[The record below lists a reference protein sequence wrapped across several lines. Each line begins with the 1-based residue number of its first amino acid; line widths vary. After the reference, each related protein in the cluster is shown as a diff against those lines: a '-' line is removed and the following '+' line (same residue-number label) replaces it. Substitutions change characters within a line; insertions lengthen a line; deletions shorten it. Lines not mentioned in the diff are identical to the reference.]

1 MARTKSFSNSST
13 PSSPPMSPSLSSSS
27 SSHGT
32 PFGTGN
38 STRTLKKTSSF
49 ADLAKRQLRKFRSKG
64 DFDFGCQGDS
74 NQEIVEEEESEAE
87 QQQLQEMRAPLPFP
101 SSSASSPIAPP
112 SRPPAPFEPLDESQF
127 TPDQLRNL
135 RRQKEE
141 ALAASACLEYIQTTK
156 THQHQHRRQHSR
168 THSRSSSLSNPFHLS
183 PALERLN
190 LHDRDPTMTPS
201 SHSSIRPEGKTHGRS
216 DSGSSVSSSLCS
228 SRPRTNDSLPSF
240 ASSDAITCSSAGS
253 YPPSPIQ
260 TSRPTFQGGGGIK
273 KIDHSSIDP
282 ALQPRAYAF
291 I

>member
-1 MARTKSFSNSST
+1 MARTKSFSSSST

-27 SSHGT
+27 SSSHGT
-32 PFGTGN
+32 PFGSN

-74 NQEIVEEEESEAE
+74 NQEIVEEEELEDE
-87 QQQLQEMRAPLPFP
+87 HQLHLQETRARLPFP
-101 SSSASSPIAPP
+101 SSSSSSSIAPP
-112 SRPPAPFEPLDESQF
+112 SRPPAPFDPLDESHF
-127 TPDQLRNL
+127 TPDQLRDL

-141 ALAASACLEYIQTTK
+141 ALAASACLEYIETTK
-156 THQHQHRRQHSR
+156 TQQHQHRRQHSR

-183 PALERLN
+183 PALERLH

-201 SHSSIRPEGKTHGRS
+201 SHASTRPQGKSHGRS
-216 DSGSSVSSSLCS
+216 DSASSVSSSLCS

-240 ASSDAITCSSAGS
+240 ASSDAITCSSNGS
-253 YPPSPIQ
+253 YPPSPVQ
-260 TSRPTFQGGGGIK
+260 TSRPTFQGPIK
-273 KIDHSSIDP
+273 QLDHSSSFDP